1 MDNVEN
7 KGDNLELQLF
17 VSGMSARSMQA
28 INNIKQICTDHL
40 VGKCNLEIIDIYKNP
55 ELASKYQIV
64 FSPSLIKQYPLPRR
78 TLIGTLSNKA
88 KVMENLGIVS
98 KK

>member
-28 INNIKQICTDHL
+28 INNIKQICTEHL

>member
-1 MDNVEN
+1 MDNAEN

-28 INNIKQICTDHL
+28 INNIKQICTEHL

-88 KVMENLGIVS
+88 KVMDNLGIVS